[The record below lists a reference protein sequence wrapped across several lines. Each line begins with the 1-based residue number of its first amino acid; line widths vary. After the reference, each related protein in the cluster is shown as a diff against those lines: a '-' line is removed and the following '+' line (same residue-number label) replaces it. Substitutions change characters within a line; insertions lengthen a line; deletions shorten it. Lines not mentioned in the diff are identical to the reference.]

1 MRRFQS
7 FLPVPLLAFCL
18 VASPAPAAKS
28 VSLPIAPATVAPL
41 APVPIFSQQGLA
53 SRYRA
58 TGRSKTANGEVF
70 LGSALTGA
78 HRSLPFG
85 TVVRVTDV
93 KSGRSVKLR
102 INDRGPFAKTRI
114 IDLSTGAA
122 RALGMKK
129 SQTQQVRL
137 EVFAADQRPF
147 LRPVRDARP
156 KAIKFRH
163 AARHRFPA
171 SRRAKKSSRHRV
183 AKNIRH
189 RPKAHGRRRG

>member
-41 APVPIFSQQGLA
+41 APAPIFSQQGLA

-70 LGSALTGA
+70 LGRALTGA

-122 RALGMKK
+122 RALGMK

-137 EVFAADQRPF
+137 EVFAADQSPF
-147 LRPVRDARP
+147 LQSGHEAHAPVV
-156 KAIKFRH
+156 KVRH
-163 AARHRFPA
+163 RARHHA
-171 SRRAKKSSRHRV
+171 SRGAKKSSFRHV
-183 AKNIRH
+183 AKNRLL
-189 RPKAHGRRRG
+189 RKARHGRRHR